1 MMGYYW
7 SWGAKNVLLVIG
19 LGIGY
24 LVLYLAKR
32 EEKGLQALGYFLGTV
47 IILYCGFCILLNL
60 MPTPSRMVLP
70 RRTMMRPYQQMAPQS
85 PQVPA
90 PAK

>member
-1 MMGYYW
+1 MVEYW
-7 SWGAKNVLLVIG
+7 WGTKNALLVIG

-32 EEKGLQALGYFLGTV
+32 EEKGLQALGYFLGTI

-60 MPTPSRMVLP
+60 MPTPSRVLP
-70 RRTMMRPYQQMAPQS
+70 RRTLMRPYQQMVPQG

-90 PAK
+90 PTK